1 MDEHPN
7 ATIIRRM
14 SESDDLGPLDFVTD
28 DVVWH
33 VLGRDEPYRGKSE
46 MQRASGSADYE
57 WVGEKTHDVLAN
69 DEHAVSLLEAT
80 ARRGEKTF
88 TFRTVEIYHMRDGKI
103 AERWAFSDDTEA
115 IKRFFA

>member
-7 ATIIRRM
+7 ASIIRRM
-14 SESDDLGPLDFVTD
+14 AESDVLGPLDFVTD

-33 VLGRDEPYRGKSE
+33 VLGRDEPYRGKAE
-46 MQRASGSADYE
+46 MQRERAAVDYE
-57 WVGEKTHDVLAN
+57 WVGEVTHDVVAN
-69 DEHAVSLLEAT
+69 DEHAMSMVEAT
-80 ARRGEKTF
+80 VRRGGTTY

-103 AERWAFSDDTEA
+103 SERWVFSDDTEA

>member
-14 SESDDLGPLDFVTD
+14 GDSDDLRPIDFVTD

-33 VLGRDEPYRGKSE
+33 LLGQDEPYRGKAAMESV
-46 MQRASGSADYE
+46 SGAVDYE
-57 WVGEKTHDVLAN
+57 WVGETTHDVMAN
-69 DEHAVSLLEAT
+69 DEHAVAMQETT
-80 ARRGEKTF
+80 ARRGGKTF
-88 TFRTVEIYHMRDGKI
+88 TYRTVEIYHMRDGKI
-103 AERWAFSDDTEA
+103 SERWAFSDDTEA